1 MIYILESELESLCD
15 MLCPLLQPAT
25 GVEGTG
31 RCFSTPATENVLEF
45 YGVQAINSLG
55 EALEQ
60 AAY

>member
-1 MIYILESELESLCD
+1 MISILESELKSLCG
-15 MLCPLLQPAT
+15 MLCALLQPAT